1 MSSVNVPLPSAAP
14 LTTPKPARLLSID
27 LLRGLTIAFMIL
39 VNNNADEEHAF
50 WPLKHAA
57 WNGFTPTDLVFPTFL
72 LLVGVSVVL
81 ATQSRLARGASRASI
96 LSHAFRR
103 MLILVAMGIF
113 VNSFPFFHL
122 DTMRFYGVL
131 QRIGICYF
139 VAVCLEL
146 LSPGWRSKVAV
157 FVACLL
163 GYWALL
169 RFVPVPGFGVP
180 THTVPLLDPN
190 GNLVAWLDRTLLSP
204 AHLYEHVRD
213 PEGLLSTIPAIG
225 TILIGVVTGIW
236 IRSTHTLSQKIAGIA
251 TAGTTLILLG
261 ALWNISFPINKKLW
275 TSSYV
280 LFAGGCTLLLLSLAM
295 WIVDM
300 RGSLHDTGAVQPRP
314 DRDLNELGHPRALRP
329 LLVFGVNSISAYFL
343 SEILPGLNGLLQ
355 FGPAVGPRHER
366 ATPLGWYY
374 VHLHHLV
381 TYTPLA
387 SLLFSLTFVLICWI
401 PIYFLYKRRIF
412 IRI

>member
-1 MSSVNVPLPSAAP
+1 MSSTVATAAP
-14 LTTPKPARLLSID
+14 SRTTIKPASRLLSID

-39 VNNNADEEHAF
+39 VNNNGDERHAF
-50 WPLKHAA
+50 WALKHAE

-81 ATQSRLARGASRASI
+81 ATQSRLARGATHASI
-96 LSHAFRR
+96 LGHAFRR
-103 MLILVAMGIF
+103 LLILLALGLI
-113 VNSFPFFHL
+113 VNSFPYFHL

-131 QRIGICYF
+131 QRIGVCYF
-139 VAVCLEL
+139 IAVCLEL
-146 LSPGWRSKVAV
+146 ITPDWRPKVAV

-163 GYWALL
+163 GYWALM
-169 RFVPVPGFGVP
+169 RFVPVPGYGVP
-180 THTVPLLDPN
+180 TETVPLLDPN
-190 GNLVAWLDRTLLSP
+190 GNLVAWVDRALFSSR
-204 AHLYEHVRD
+204 HLYERVRD
-213 PEGLLSTIPAIG
+213 PEGLLSTLPAVG

-236 IRSTHTLSQKIAGIA
+236 IRTQRALSVKIAGIA
-251 TAGTTLILLG
+251 GAGTTFILLG

-280 LFAGGCTLLLLSLAM
+280 LFAGGCSLLLLSLAM

-300 RGSLHDTGAVQPRP
+300 RGSLHETNQVQPRP

-329 LLVFGVNSISAYFL
+329 LLVFGVNSIAAYFF
-343 SEILPGLNGLLQ
+343 SEILPGINGLIR
-355 FGPAVGPRHER
+355 FGPAAGPRGER

-374 VHLHHLV
+374 VHLHHLITNPAV
-381 TYTPLA
+381 A
-387 SLLFSLTFVLICWI
+387 SLLFSLTIVLICWI
-401 PIYFLYKRRIF
+401 PISILYRRRIF